1 LFFLNRSTAA
11 NGGSCTAGF
20 GGNCAI
26 LRRRN
31 LCLLGFHLFPQR
43 QRSHLRHKHQLPIPG
58 RWIRWKQLHDWKH
71 RCGQDLVDRQFGR
84 QHGAEPDSHFFRTAP
99 NTPPMMPHPSTGV
112 VHLSSAMRPAEST
125 VIVRNFNKGLMQVR
139 SPIGP
144 LAPSVVIRKQIRT
157 PKLELL
163 PARVTPRKGL
173 FLSTLLHTATA
184 ATLAALPILFPSW
197 LGRVPSTPRDLDRE
211 FEVVYQPLQLP
222 A

>member
-1 LFFLNRSTAA
+1 
-11 NGGSCTAGF
+11 
-20 GGNCAI
+20 
-26 LRRRN
+26 
-31 LCLLGFHLFPQR
+31 
-43 QRSHLRHKHQLPIPG
+43 
-58 RWIRWKQLHDWKH
+58 
-71 RCGQDLVDRQFGR
+71 
-84 QHGAEPDSHFFRTAP
+84 
-99 NTPPMMPHPSTGV
+99 
-112 VHLSSAMRPAEST
+112 
-125 VIVRNFNKGLMQVR
+125 KGLMQVR

-211 FEVVYQPLQLP
+211 FEVVYQPLKHHHAWQPERISHLWGEGQIRP
-222 A
+222 TDRLHSRARIRGVGNDFLWRSIVRLWPIGGV

>member
-1 LFFLNRSTAA
+1 
-11 NGGSCTAGF
+11 
-20 GGNCAI
+20 
-26 LRRRN
+26 
-31 LCLLGFHLFPQR
+31 
-43 QRSHLRHKHQLPIPG
+43 
-58 RWIRWKQLHDWKH
+58 
-71 RCGQDLVDRQFGR
+71 
-84 QHGAEPDSHFFRTAP
+84 
-99 NTPPMMPHPSTGV
+99 M
-112 VHLSSAMRPAEST
+112 
-125 VIVRNFNKGLMQVR
+125 IVRNFNKGLMQVR

-184 ATLAALPILFPSW
+184 ATLASLPILFPSW

-222 A
+222 ALPGMGEASEGTKIEHARGHKTPDVANLLATAALYTANWPKPDYAAPQEIVSNPPD